1 MTSEKDEPVI
11 FVEEELTAC
20 IKDEE
25 SIISAE
31 DEPLISLADDI
42 SHEEDEESQT
52 DSQKKAEREIFKQD
66 IPSLDSVQPQV
77 QHFVNLYLDYKEFV
91 NEQPSPEEADELLIQ
106 LEIIGPGFI
115 DSIRE
120 ELRKENNPTTNS
132 LMEKFS
138 IDYPILPYQTL
149 SHLIIQVLA
158 ATMNDAPPNTPT
170 AGRRSLHVS
179 EIDKRSEAVV
189 KSSER
194 SADKMKEAEE
204 KKAFQASD
212 APESSAPVQLRL
224 PCLESI
230 GHDFIDSV
238 QEEENVTT
246 NSLLENFTRE
256 YPKLPYLRRPVQ
268 EEESSSEDD
277 LIVVHCE
284 HCTIDPITKKQITEP
299 MRNKK
304 CNHIYEKATI
314 YSMIEQ
320 ARENQ
325 KSVRCPYMGCNQKDF
340 KKTDLVKDREV
351 AKHLEEKRDEKKRY
365 DDIMEGVF
373 ESSESNDDEMEE
385 SEDMEETD
393 GTNEITESSEFPE
406 SSALPLRRSLPWPE
420 EEPTSETDEA
430 DSEAEGEEEKIN
442 FAYSSSQFSAQ
453 NQFPQ
458 TQSPQI
464 QSQVHSSPKYDLQ
477 GYFKCS
483 LCDLVLTTEAQLKT
497 HKKEP
502 HRYDLSQKKFLTQN
516 SQKSNNKEKSKH
528 QVCHICFRQKH
539 TKQSQ
544 CPVIVIYKANVSA
557 RMPRHVC
564 ITCLGPRTS
573 RNHSCKR
580 PNFCFRHAGK
590 IKIHRDICRKCH
602 QKKSQQVATLQRPSD
617 ISTSSKGASIKTK
630 LKCKKL
636 EEEIKEAMMATL
648 LTKL

>member
-1 MTSEKDEPVI
+1 
-11 FVEEELTAC
+11 
-20 IKDEE
+20 
-25 SIISAE
+25 
-31 DEPLISLADDI
+31 
-42 SHEEDEESQT
+42 
-52 DSQKKAEREIFKQD
+52 
-66 IPSLDSVQPQV
+66 
-77 QHFVNLYLDYKEFV
+77 
-91 NEQPSPEEADELLIQ
+91 
-106 LEIIGPGFI
+106 
-115 DSIRE
+115 
-120 ELRKENNPTTNS
+120 
-132 LMEKFS
+132 
-138 IDYPILPYQTL
+138 
-149 SHLIIQVLA
+149 
-158 ATMNDAPPNTPT
+158 
-170 AGRRSLHVS
+170 
-179 EIDKRSEAVV
+179 
-189 KSSER
+189 
-194 SADKMKEAEE
+194 
-204 KKAFQASD
+204 
-212 APESSAPVQLRL
+212 
-224 PCLESI
+224 
-230 GHDFIDSV
+230 
-238 QEEENVTT
+238 
-246 NSLLENFTRE
+246 
-256 YPKLPYLRRPVQ
+256 
-268 EEESSSEDD
+268 
-277 LIVVHCE
+277 
-284 HCTIDPITKKQITEP
+284 
-299 MRNKK
+299 
-304 CNHIYEKATI
+304 
-314 YSMIEQ
+314 
-320 ARENQ
+320 
-325 KSVRCPYMGCNQKDF
+325 
-340 KKTDLVKDREV
+340 
-351 AKHLEEKRDEKKRY
+351 
-365 DDIMEGVF
+365 
-373 ESSESNDDEMEE
+373 
-385 SEDMEETD
+385 MEETD

-406 SSALPLRRSLPWPE
+406 SSALPLRRFPWTE

-483 LCDLVLTTEAQLKT
+483 LCDLVLTTETQLKT

-528 QVCHICFRQKH
+528 LAPSTKYQAPSTKHQAPGTKHQVCHICFRQKH

-544 CPVIVIYKANVSA
+544 CPVIVIYKANVWA

-573 RNHSCKR
+573 RNHLCKR